1 MKRKIFIV
9 LLFVS
14 FTAVKSGAQTVI
26 DITNADLLH
35 RAEKALTRV
44 IVHDIFSPPVASR
57 IYLYANAA
65 AYEAVVPSQ
74 TKYKSL
80 QNIVPFFPRINPG
93 KEQKLNYNLCAVY
106 AFMKTAQQ
114 FVFSEHML
122 QDSLNVILKTYQKL
136 SPAIYKNSIRF
147 GQLIADSISKWA
159 AKDNYKETR
168 KINRYRLVKEE
179 GNWLPTPPGYMAAV
193 EPYWNKMRT
202 VALDSASEC
211 KPQPAMPFNKLK
223 ESNFYTQALE
233 VYNITSKLS
242 PEQKSIALFWDCNP
256 FFLNTQGHLN
266 FATKKLSPGGHWV
279 SIVGIA
285 ARKKN
290 SDVITSAAAYL
301 LTSIALYDGF
311 ISCWDEK
318 YRSNVIRPE
327 SYINSYIDESWRP
340 LLQTPP
346 FPEYPSGHSV
356 ISTAAAVVLT
366 HFFGAGFEFDDTTEI
381 DYGLPARSFK
391 SFMDAANEAAI
402 SRLYGGIHYRAAIEN
417 GQLQGQMIGKKIVN
431 KIRLTDNWK
440 VHDVVER

>member
-9 LLFVS
+9 LLFVL
-14 FTAVKSGAQTVI
+14 FTAVKSGAQTVT

-35 RAEKALTRV
+35 RAEKAVTRV

-57 IYLYANAA
+57 IYLYANVA
-65 AYEAVVPSQ
+65 AYEAAIPSQ

-80 QNIVPFFPRINPG
+80 QNLVPFFPRINPG
-93 KEQKLNYNLCAVY
+93 KEQKVNYNLSAVY

-114 FVFSEHML
+114 FVFSERML

-136 SPAIYKNSIRF
+136 SPAIYKNSLRF
-147 GQLIADSISKWA
+147 GQMIADSISKWA

-168 KINRYRLVKEE
+168 KINRYRLIKEE

-193 EPYWNKMRT
+193 EPYWNKMRP

-211 KPQPAMPFNKLK
+211 KPHPAMPFNKLK

-233 VYNITSKLS
+233 VYNTTAKLS

-285 ARKKN
+285 AKKKN
-290 SDVITSAAAYL
+290 SDFITSAAAYL

-318 YRSNVIRPE
+318 YRSKFIRP
-327 SYINSYIDESWRP
+327 
-340 LLQTPP
+340 
-346 FPEYPSGHSV
+346 
-356 ISTAAAVVLT
+356 
-366 HFFGAGFEFDDTTEI
+366 
-381 DYGLPARSFK
+381 
-391 SFMDAANEAAI
+391 
-402 SRLYGGIHYRAAIEN
+402 
-417 GQLQGQMIGKKIVN
+417 
-431 KIRLTDNWK
+431 
-440 VHDVVER
+440 